1 MQSCCHTAYTRVEE
15 ALRAIQDV
23 CNAQLDGRIVKALLD
38 TRKYCSSFLKNQ
50 KYFKSVGYKLV

>member
-1 MQSCCHTAYTRVEE
+1 MQNRCHTTYTRVEE

-38 TRKYCSSFLKNQ
+38 TRKYCSSFLRNR
-50 KYFKSVGYKLV
+50 KYFQI